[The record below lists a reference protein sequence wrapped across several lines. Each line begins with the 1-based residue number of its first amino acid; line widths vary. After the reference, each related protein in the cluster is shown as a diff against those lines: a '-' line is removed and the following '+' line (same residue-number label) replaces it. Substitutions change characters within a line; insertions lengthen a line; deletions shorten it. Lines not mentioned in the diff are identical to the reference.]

1 MTQEP
6 LPADSVQLTN
16 RLLARLYV
24 AQQRHLHGA
33 IVDLTTIGMPAAEIG
48 VVVGMD
54 ETEVHRVL
62 TEAREM
68 ASRSI
73 GRPAGARGPERS
85 G

>member
-6 LPADSVQLTN
+6 LGADSVQLTN

-33 IVDLTTIGMPAAEIG
+33 IVDLTAIGMPAAEVG

-54 ETEVHRVL
+54 EADVLRVL
-62 TEAREM
+62 AEAREM

-73 GRPAGARGPERS
+73 GRPAGAGRPERS
-85 G
+85 S